1 LSSSPPFLHLRIALQ
16 NALLKNSGTLLRF
29 LEFTVAV
36 CKLPEGSYNLF
47 DPHVRNKKGFSK
59 GNGSASI
66 KCDNKEAGVAP
77 KNLLGKFN
85 MTLTN
90 EDLNRLQEGEEL
102 NNQGINTRLEKWFVT
117 PLPGAIF
124 WYISLVVRNSMNM
137 DRAYPNRVAARAFE
151 RTETFI
157 DFSSS
162 KTPNTLE
169 ANAIASMLL
178 PLTIIASDEWTST
191 WSTRYPPSAVLAH
204 LQDLGFSV
212 VAANTVGATTVWTLQ
227 GNPNVPR

>member
-1 LSSSPPFLHLRIALQ
+1 
-16 NALLKNSGTLLRF
+16 
-29 LEFTVAV
+29 
-36 CKLPEGSYNLF
+36 
-47 DPHVRNKKGFSK
+47 
-59 GNGSASI
+59 
-66 KCDNKEAGVAP
+66 
-77 KNLLGKFN
+77 
-85 MTLTN
+85 
-90 EDLNRLQEGEEL
+90 
-102 NNQGINTRLEKWFVT
+102 
-117 PLPGAIF
+117 
-124 WYISLVVRNSMNM
+124 MNM

-169 ANAIASMLL
+169 ANAIVASMLL
-178 PLTIIASDEWTST
+178 PLTIIASDEWTTT
-191 WSTRYPPSAVLAH
+191 WSTWYPPSAVLAH

>member
-1 LSSSPPFLHLRIALQ
+1 MLWSLRV
-16 NALLKNSGTLLRF
+16 LR
-29 LEFTVAV
+29 
-36 CKLPEGSYNLF
+36 
-47 DPHVRNKKGFSK
+47 RFSCV
-59 GNGSASI
+59 SI
-66 KCDNKEAGVAP
+66 VMSCI
-77 KNLLGKFN
+77 L
-85 MTLTN
+85 
-90 EDLNRLQEGEEL
+90 
-102 NNQGINTRLEKWFVT
+102 
-117 PLPGAIF
+117 
-124 WYISLVVRNSMNM
+124 VRNSMNM

-169 ANAIASMLL
+169 ANAIVASMLF

-227 GNPNVPR
+227 GNPNVPRQSRVIPNLPFRH